1 MNPNDHISKL
11 IKIGLPESEAKV
23 YFYLLKKKN
32 FTAAEIAQLSNVSRS
47 KIYEVLTKL
56 VQKGLCAETLGK
68 VKKYSP
74 VSPEVVFDNIYNE
87 FEEKKKII
95 SDLSKSLLPLYLSE
109 KENTDPLDYIQI
121 IREKNAIA
129 EKYNFLQKK
138 AENQILCFSK
148 CPYTVSFEKNIEG
161 LNALKRGIITKTIY
175 EVKESIQ
182 EDNINGIES
191 FIRAGEE
198 VKFYQDLPIKMVVF
212 DKTAV
217 LLALVD
223 RIQSKESFTTMIVH
237 HPDIVESFIRMFEDH
252 WQKAMTLE
260 EFRIKER
267 LL

>member
-1 MNPNDHISKL
+1 MNTNNYIKKL
-11 IKIGLPESEAKV
+11 KKIGLLESEAKV

-32 FTAAEIAQLSNVSRS
+32 FTAAEIAKLSHVSRS
-47 KIYEVLTKL
+47 KIYEVLAKL
-56 VQKGLCAETLGK
+56 VQKGLCTETLGK

-74 VSPEVVFDNIYNE
+74 VSPEVVFANLYNE
-87 FEEKKKII
+87 FEEKKKIV

-129 EKYNFLQKK
+129 EKYNSLQRK

-148 CPYTVSFEKNIEG
+148 DPYVVSVEKNIEG
-161 LNALKRGIITKTIY
+161 LNALKRGITTKTIY

-182 EDNINGIES
+182 EGIIKGIES
-191 FIRAGEE
+191 FIKAGEE
-198 VKFYQDLPIKMVVF
+198 VKFYQDLPIKMAVF
-212 DKTAV
+212 DNTVV

-223 RIQSKESFTTMIVH
+223 RIQFKESFTTMIVH

-252 WQKAMTLE
+252 WQKAMNYK
-260 EFRIKER
+260 EFMIKEK
-267 LL
+267 L